1 MDEEKLAQLFEE
13 YYEEDNSEGLQVI
26 DLEGRIEN
34 SEPLDDG
41 CSKGWQ

>member
-13 YYEEDNSEGLQVI
+13 YYEEDNSEGLQII
-26 DLEGRIEN
+26 DLQSPIEN
-34 SEPLDDG
+34 SESTDDG